1 MDTSSSTPHQQDDGD
16 SHNNPDISVP
26 QSQQQPEPVEDDQEE
41 NSDWETESSEGNSFE
56 EDNSFEGDNSFESE
70 DEDGDGDDEDDED
83 LSDMEMDIGGMTAFF
98 LAHGDPGPLPDIELI
113 TPFARANR
121 RPNLDEDED
130 VMSEFSGDEKY
141 EIKGNPTDEPGK
153 GDCDMVDISNI
164 ERRGNTFDGGYL
176 TSKIRQ
182 LMLKL
187 TKGRRSRERKL
198 KIGGAAT
205 LSPSTSS
212 SSSASESRG
221 TYLHRLIVRGQEHPQ
236 EVEHSPAASFHFQ
249 CANSLCITPSAMGVW
264 DDIFTI
270 SVDSIMRCGI
280 LDRMDES
287 RYHSRLMETLSAFSG
302 ESDDDDD
309 EGEAATRVHLP
320 YAQKLKTVKATKFLK
335 SSLYRFDRLPEGEL
349 YVSLRNRE
357 DPLCMAHKYGY
368 LVMGLDDGSLG
379 IFCTNCEG
387 RPREIHN
394 NSLSGHSL
402 SMTML
407 NSVQIVRW
415 PRYHR
420 SRVATSD
427 DELNESRQDEEEYD
441 EKDGY
446 PSMSGQY
453 DHYLIMTGNEKGLFI
468 VALPDHV
475 DPNIL
480 PRERKSRSDGDDD
493 FADYQHIFKYKEDNT
508 WIRNGFNHVAL
519 NDAKAS
525 PNGQWIAVVGDTASV
540 WIIEVSHVPETEEQR
555 IARLEKEHEQA
566 SVVFDSDSEYLTE
579 DSISETEDDIDMDKK
594 TRGGEDDK
602 KRSGSFSEDRPTRF
616 PRLLRQFGQPIEMA
630 IPDKILFPPNAK
642 RPRSR
647 WLHHR
652 SYSSQYVA
660 WNSTSTKLAHSS
672 DLSSRVVVWS
682 MPAREIICCVDTGG
696 ASFSIEFHPKLEN
709 LFSIC
714 NWYGFV
720 HVVDITGC
728 CVGDENLIPGDGLT
742 EDEPGLAGCNG
753 PHYEEKHDILMLS
766 FRGETDK
773 SLRILDGIRGMGWST
788 NGQYL
793 YVATLRRVLRY
804 ELADE
809 RFRVP
814 SLFEQCARKVREW
827 KERTLNLNYTNENP
841 EDLEKEFSQM
851 AKDWEYVPYDIK
863 RRIWGDVFKMRSHDE

>member
-16 SHNNPDISVP
+16 SHNNPNISVP

-41 NSDWETESSEGNSFE
+41 NWETESSE
-56 EDNSFEGDNSFESE
+56 DNSFESE
-70 DEDGDGDDEDDED
+70 SEDGDGDDEDDEGF
-83 LSDMEMDIGGMTAFF
+83 SDVEMDIGDMTAFF
-98 LAHGDPGPLPDIELI
+98 LAHNDPGLPPDIESI
-113 TPFARANR
+113 TPSTRANR

-153 GDCDMVDISNI
+153 GDCDMVDISNM
-164 ERRGNTFDGGYL
+164 ERAGNTFDGGYL

-221 TYLHRLIVRGQEHPQ
+221 AYLHRLIVRGHEHPQ
-236 EVEHSPAASFHFQ
+236 EVEHSPAASSHFQ

-270 SVDSIMRCGI
+270 CVDSIMRCGI
-280 LDRMDES
+280 LDRMNE
-287 RYHSRLMETLSAFSG
+287 RLYHSRMMEAFSSFSG

-309 EGEAATRVHLP
+309 EAATHVHFP

-335 SSLYRFDRLPEGEL
+335 SSLYRFDRLPERESYL
-349 YVSLRNRE
+349 SLGNRE

-368 LVMGLDDGSLG
+368 LVIGLDDGSLG
-379 IFCTNCEG
+379 IFCTKCEG
-387 RPREIHN
+387 RPHEIHN
-394 NSLSGHSL
+394 NTLAGHSL
-402 SMTML
+402 SVTML

-415 PRYHR
+415 PRYHW
-420 SRVATSD
+420 SRVTTSD
-427 DELNESRQDEEEYD
+427 DELNESEQDKGAYD

-475 DPNIL
+475 DLNIS
-480 PRERKSRSDGDDD
+480 PRERGSRPDGDDD
-493 FADYQHIFKYKEDNT
+493 FADHLHDFKYKEDNT

-525 PNGQWIAVVGDTASV
+525 PNGRWIAVVGDTASV

-555 IARLEKEHEQA
+555 NARLRKEHEQA
-566 SVVFDSDSEYLTE
+566 SVALDTDSEYLTE
-579 DSISETEDDIDMDKK
+579 DSISETEDFIFETEDDIDMDKK
-594 TRGGEDDK
+594 TRDGRDDK
-602 KRSGSFSEDRPTRF
+602 KRSGSFSEDHPTRF
-616 PRLLRQFGQPIEMA
+616 PRLLHQFGQPVEMA

-642 RPRSR
+642 RPRNR

-709 LFSIC
+709 LFSVC

-728 CVGDENLIPGDGLT
+728 CVGDEDLIPGEGLT
-742 EDEPGLAGCNG
+742 ENEPGLDGCNG

-809 RFRVP
+809 QFRVP

-863 RRIWGDVFKMRSHDE
+863 RRIWGDVFKMRSHDK